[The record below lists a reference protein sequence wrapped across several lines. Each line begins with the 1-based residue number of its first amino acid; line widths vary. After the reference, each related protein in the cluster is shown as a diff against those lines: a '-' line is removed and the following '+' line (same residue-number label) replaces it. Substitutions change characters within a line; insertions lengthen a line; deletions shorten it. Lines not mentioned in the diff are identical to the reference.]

1 MPTTNIKISQL
12 DTIASL
18 TGSDFFPI
26 NQSSSIKTYRSS
38 LTQLQN
44 LFSTGSFTGSFTGT
58 IVGTGTSPQFVGTS
72 SWAISSSRSISSSYS
87 DFSNSSS
94 YALSSSRSITA
105 SYALTSSYV
114 NDLNQSVLPGI
125 NDTFSLGSPSK
136 KWKDLYIATSSIYMG
151 DNVLSVKTIGNQK
164 RLHINNVKV
173 LTNDDDYV
181 SLNEST
187 RETRFDTSLEITKNL
202 IIGGSQSN
210 TISASQQELQI
221 DCSTVRNLTIYA
233 VASGVC
239 SLKIISGQT
248 INVIVLQSAP
258 LSNANISFKAL
269 IYDTD
274 ESEYLETKILYK
286 DGIIPNLSIG
296 QKNAADLFTFI
307 AVKSDVFIPNVN
319 GTVVFATYTQKY
331 LDYSVTNT
339 SENVVNNRV
348 APTITIQPIAAS
360 QAVAS
365 NFTFSVTAT
374 GTPTISYQW
383 HKDGIVISGATSS
396 TYTLNNI
403 TIQNAGSYSVK
414 VSNSV
419 GFTFSNAVAL
429 TVIGTSA
436 PVIHIQPISTT
447 VYENQAF
454 SLYVS
459 AFGIPAV
466 SYQWRKNGV
475 NIPNETNYTYSK
487 TNANFD
493 MGGPYSVVVTNSV
506 GSVTSNTATLTV
518 SAGNVVVIPPNIPPP
533 PTSINSN
540 GLISYR
546 ETEAY
551 LNKMLSTVAA
561 IKTKPNGVEWVVLD
575 SGPISEASV
584 EDITFVM
591 VINRTVVFY
600 RGPLVNFNWY
610 PNPLYRT
617 LVTGGPLIAKIKAVI
632 EDGSMLE
639 TRINIKKVSPK
650 IVVICGHLGQVRY
663 FNYDWC
669 YVSNEP
675 YTDNPVFL
683 EIKQFGSANE
693 QIMDTVI
700 FNNYLYILTNVY
712 YTGKIIIKRAAL
724 VTTTLPVIANN
735 LLGNHLGTKETRA
748 AWRALWTWDVGTEL
762 FTYTDEELLAKTIFK
777 VASSQIPG
785 VTDSISDSSALGNSQ
800 INATTLDVFN
810 LQINGSTQSALVVKN
825 KYLNKYYR
833 SVDGITWTTFTP

>member
-44 LFSTGSFTGSFTGT
+44 LFSTGSFTGSFTGS
-58 IVGTGTSPQFVGTS
+58 ILGIGTSPQFVGTS

-419 GFTFSNAVAL
+419 GYTFSNEVAL

-436 PVIHIQPISTT
+436 PVILSQPISTT
-447 VYENQAF
+447 IYENQAF

-561 IKTKPNGVEWVVLD
+561 IKTKPNGVEFFVMDNVVL
-575 SGPISEASV
+575 SEASV
-584 EDITFVM
+584 ENITFVM
-591 VINRTVVFY
+591 SGTRYVLY
-600 RGPLVNFNWY
+600 YKGLLENFNWY
-610 PNPLYRT
+610 PTPLYRT
-617 LVTGGPLIAKIKAVI
+617 TVTGGPLGGMIRAQTM
-632 EDGSMLE
+632 DGSFLE
-639 TRINIKKVSPK
+639 TYNNIKKVSPK
-650 IVVICGHLGQVRY
+650 IVVICGNGGCVRY

-669 YVSNEP
+669 FLSNAPATEQP
-675 YTDNPVFL
+675 GIL
-683 EIKQFGSANE
+683 QIKQFGS
-693 QIMDTVI
+693 DTGQVLDAAI
-700 FNNYLYILTNVY
+700 FNDYLYILTNVY
-712 YTGKIIIKRAAL
+712 HTGKIIIKRAAL
-724 VTTTLPVIANN
+724 VTTTLSQV
-735 LLGNHLGTKETRA
+735 GTQLGTGQERA
-748 AWRALWTWDVGTEL
+748 AWMALWTWSVGTEL
-762 FTYTDEELLAKTIFK
+762 FTYTDEELLSKTIFK
-777 VASSQIPG
+777 VASGLYPG
-785 VTDSISDSSALGNSQ
+785 VTNSISDSSALGNSQ

-810 LQINGSTQSALVVKN
+810 LQISGSTQSALVVKN

-833 SVDGITWTTFTP
+833 SVDGISWPTFTP